1 LTVDRSDGGCGI
13 DALTPNAKDCADLPG
28 QTQMRTLI
36 RNLSQIATPTGRAGK
51 RGRAMRELRVHP
63 DAVLVIEGERIA
75 YVGREREKPESL
87 AIDEDVDARGGTVVP
102 GFVDTHTHIPFAG
115 FRESEF
121 NRRLQGE
128 TYEQI
133 AASGGGI
140 ASTVHATRAATLEE
154 LVRNVLAR
162 AATMARYGTTTAEA
176 KSGYGL
182 DVECELK
189 QLRAIKGAAAIS
201 PVRLVPTCL
210 AAHEFPPESRGSEAA
225 REGYLSTVIGEI
237 LPAVAE
243 GQLAVFC
250 DAFVERG
257 VLTREQG
264 ERVLRAGLAL
274 GLMPRLHAD
283 ELSDTDGAAL
293 AAELGAASADHLMY
307 ISERGIEALAAS
319 STVANLLPATSFF
332 LMSERYAPARALI
345 DKGGMVSL
353 STDCNP
359 GSSMTESMQ
368 MVMQL
373 ATLRMKMTVEEALTA
388 ATLNGAHSLRLSHET
403 GSIEPGKRADFVLLD
418 APSYL
423 HLVYHF
429 GINLV
434 TGVWRD
440 GVRVVG

>member
-1 LTVDRSDGGCGI
+1 VTL
-13 DALTPNAKDCADLPG
+13 
-28 QTQMRTLI
+28 LI
-36 RNLSQIATPTGRAGK
+36 RNLSQIATPQGRIAA
-51 RGRAMRELRVHP
+51 RGRAMRELAVHEKS
-63 DAVLVIEGERIA
+63 VIVIRDGRFAFI
-75 YVGREREKPESL
+75 GRESDLPSDL
-87 AIDEDVDARGGTVVP
+87 TIDEDVDARGATAVP

-115 FRESEF
+115 MRESEF

-140 ASTVHATRAATLEE
+140 ASTVHATRKASEAE
-154 LVRNVLAR
+154 LANNILAR
-162 AATMARYGTTTAEA
+162 ARTMSRYGTTTAEA

-182 DVECELK
+182 DKECELK
-189 QLRAIKGAAAIS
+189 QLRAIRDASKSS

-225 REGYLSTVIGEI
+225 RQGYISTILAEI

-243 GQLAVFC
+243 EKLAVFC

-257 VLTREQG
+257 VFTREQG
-264 ERVLRAGLAL
+264 EVVLRTGAEL
-274 GLMPRLHAD
+274 GMIPRLHAD
-283 ELSDTDGAAL
+283 ELSDTDGASL
-293 AAELGAASADHLMY
+293 AASVGAASADHLMY
-307 ISERGIEALAAS
+307 ISDAGIAALAAS
-319 STVANLLPATSFF
+319 GTVANLLPATSFF
-332 LMSERYAPARALI
+332 LMSDRYAPARKLI
-345 DKGGMVSL
+345 EKGAIVSL

-373 ATLRMKMTVEEALTA
+373 ATLQMKMTVEESLTA
-388 ATLNGAHSLRLSHET
+388 ATLNGAHSLRMADEI
-403 GSIEPGKRADFVLLD
+403 GSIEAGKRADFVLLD

-429 GINLV
+429 GVNLV
-434 TGVWRD
+434 THVFRD
-440 GVRVVG
+440 GRAIHTPLSPAHGGEG